1 MIILGIKEKYN
12 IILRANYE
20 YRNENSNIMF
30 AKHISYTNL

>member
-1 MIILGIKEKYN
+1 MKILGIKEKYN
-12 IILRANYE
+12 IILMANYE